1 MTIALF
7 LTQNW
12 INLLS
17 TILTILL
24 VLFTINKMRTLA
36 RNYLFFLNMNLG
48 TLLLGSASLIN
59 LFTKIYIIPNGTYAI
74 LKLICLTGASLFFL
88 IALLKLEQKK

>member
-1 MTIALF
+1 
-7 LTQNW
+7 
-12 INLLS
+12 
-17 TILTILL
+17 
-24 VLFTINKMRTLA
+24 
-36 RNYLFFLNMNLG
+36 MNLG